1 MMPRPTTSFLSVQVL
16 VVGQKMKKLF
26 WIWNT
31 FVLSQV
37 QKRIEGKKNYVCA
50 NPSPPKKLTQTLPSE
65 CQAGLCSS
73 VTTLLTHGLCVTFFS
88 LFHFISFLAER
99 PQL

>member
-50 NPSPPKKLTQTLPSE
+50 NPSPPKNSHKRCLVSVKRVSAPVSQ
-65 CQAGLCSS
+65 LC
-73 VTTLLTHGLCVTFFS
+73 
-88 LFHFISFLAER
+88 
-99 PQL
+99 